1 MKRLVCLK
9 ENKIFLFREKKVLAW
24 LIELDWLLH
33 CLSVCLIDWLV
44 DWLVIA
50 CWWKNYWLIVC
61 SSWLIIEWLIA
72 DWVIEKYWLID
83 SLMEKY
89 INWFF
94 VPVDVLFDRLRD
106 ELVVG
111 CFLLAAWL
119 IDRLIDWLLACL
131 LAAATRW
138 LIDWLIDWLVNF
150 FHRKMLIDWLIVR
163 FFDWFN

>member
-9 ENKIFLFREKKVLAW
+9 ENKIVFRREKVLAW

-50 CWWKNYWLIVC
+50 WWKNYWLIVC

-72 DWVIEKYWLID
+72 DCVIEKYWLID

-89 INWFF
+89 IDWFF

-106 ELVVG
+106 GLVVG
-111 CFLLAAWL
+111 SWLFACSLAWL
-119 IDRLIDWLLACL
+119 IDRLLACL
-131 LAAATRW
+131 LACCWCCCW
-138 LIDWLIDWLVNF
+138 LLLVLIYWLT
-150 FHRKMLIDWLIVR
+150 
-163 FFDWFN
+163 DWFICS

>member
-9 ENKIFLFREKKVLAW
+9 ENKIVLFREKKVLAW

-50 CWWKNYWLIVC
+50 WWKNYWLIVC

-72 DWVIEKYWLID
+72 DCVIEKYWLID

-89 INWFF
+89 IDWFF
-94 VPVDVLFDRLRD
+94 VPVLMYCLIDWEMDWL
-106 ELVVG
+106 LVVW
-111 CFLLAAWL
+111 LLVAWL
-119 IDRLIDWLLACL
+119 IDRLLACLLACL
-131 LAAATRW
+131 LLLLLVW
-138 LIDWLIDWLVNF
+138 LIDWLTG
-150 FHRKMLIDWLIVR
+150 
-163 FFDWFN
+163 